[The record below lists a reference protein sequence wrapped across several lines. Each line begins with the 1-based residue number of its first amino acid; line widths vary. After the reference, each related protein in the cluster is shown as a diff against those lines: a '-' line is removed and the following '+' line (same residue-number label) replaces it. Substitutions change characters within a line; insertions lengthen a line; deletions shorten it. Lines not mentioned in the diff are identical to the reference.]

1 MRGIGAYDPDFRSI
15 DRHHQRY
22 IVNEEIKSGAL
33 YIVPTPIGNLGDI
46 TLRALHVLG
55 GVDLIAAEDTRTTKF
70 LLDHYKIQK
79 PLLSFFSQ
87 NEHIRVPQ
95 IIDRLTEGK
104 SVALVSD
111 AGTPGISDPAY
122 SIINA
127 AIDSGITIIPLPGA
141 TAFIPALV
149 ASGFSTHSFVFE
161 GFLPHKKGRK
171 TKLEKLKD
179 ESRTIVLY
187 ESPHRI
193 VRTLQELHDALGDRK
208 AVVGRELTKKFEEIR
223 RGTLLELC
231 QYFSSGTVKGEF
243 VVIVE
248 GSLKK

>member
-1 MRGIGAYDPDFRSI
+1 M
-15 DRHHQRY
+15 
-22 IVNEEIKSGAL
+22 NEEITSGAL

-70 LLDHYKIQK
+70 LLDHYQIQK

-87 NEHIRVPQ
+87 NEHIRVPH
-95 IIDRLTEGK
+95 IIDRLNEGK

-122 SIINA
+122 SIITA
-127 AIDSGITIIPLPGA
+127 AIESGITIIPLPGA

-179 ESRTIVLY
+179 ESRTIILY

>member
-1 MRGIGAYDPDFRSI
+1 M
-15 DRHHQRY
+15 
-22 IVNEEIKSGAL
+22 NEEIKSGAL

-70 LLDHYKIQK
+70 LLDHYQIQK

-95 IIDRLTEGK
+95 IIDRLNEGK
-104 SVALVSD
+104 SIALVSD

-127 AIDSGITIIPLPGA
+127 AIDNGITIIPLPGA

-193 VRTLQELHDALGDRK
+193 VRTLQELHDVLGQRN

-223 RGTLLELC
+223 RGSLLELC

>member
-1 MRGIGAYDPDFRSI
+1 M
-15 DRHHQRY
+15 
-22 IVNEEIKSGAL
+22 NEEITSGAL

-70 LLDHYKIQK
+70 LLDHYQIQK

-87 NEHIRVPQ
+87 NEHIRVPH
-95 IIDRLTEGK
+95 IIDRLNEGK

-122 SIINA
+122 SIITA
-127 AIDSGITIIPLPGA
+127 AIESGITIIPLPGA

-179 ESRTIVLY
+179 ESRTIILY

-193 VRTLQELHDALGDRK
+193 VRTLQELHDVLGHRN

-223 RGTLLELC
+223 RGTLSELC

-248 GSLKK
+248 GSQKK

>member
-1 MRGIGAYDPDFRSI
+1 M
-15 DRHHQRY
+15 
-22 IVNEEIKSGAL
+22 NEEITSGAL

-46 TLRALHVLG
+46 TVRALHVLG

-70 LLDHYKIQK
+70 LLDHYQIQK
-79 PLLSFFSQ
+79 PLISFFSQ

-141 TAFIPALV
+141 TAFVPALV

-193 VRTLQELHDALGDRK
+193 VRTLQELHNTLGLRN

-223 RGTLLELC
+223 RGTLMDLC
-231 QYFSSGTVKGEF
+231 QYFSSGTPKGEF
-243 VVIVE
+243 VVIIE
-248 GSLKK
+248 GMLKK